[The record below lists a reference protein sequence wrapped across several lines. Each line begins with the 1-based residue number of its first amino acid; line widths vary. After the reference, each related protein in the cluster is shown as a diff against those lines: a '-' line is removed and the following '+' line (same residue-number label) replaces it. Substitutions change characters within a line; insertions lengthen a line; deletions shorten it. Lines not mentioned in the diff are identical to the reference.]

1 MPTSEPIIHWLTQYL
16 DLSVFIILGA
26 MSVIL
31 VTLIIERLWAL
42 SRFNVSHYKT
52 EIKLDADLT
61 KRLTLMA
68 TIGSIAPY
76 IGLLGT
82 VLGILVTF
90 FELGQAK
97 QIDAQAVM
105 MGLAMALKATAAG
118 LMVAIPAIVAYNQL
132 MRRVD
137 VLLARWHDEQEK

>member
-1 MPTSEPIIHWLTQYL
+1 MPTTEPIIHWLTQYL
-16 DLSVFIILGA
+16 DISVFAVLGA
-26 MSVIL
+26 MSVVLIAL
-31 VTLIIERLWAL
+31 VIERVWAL
-42 SRFNVSHYKT
+42 SRFNVSPYQT

-90 FELGQAK
+90 FELGNAE

-105 MGLAMALKATAAG
+105 MGLALALKATAAG
-118 LMVAIPAIVAYNQL
+118 LIVAIPAIIAYNQF

-137 VLLARWHDEQEK
+137 VLIARWHDERAS